1 MKTVQFGRIKNGQL
15 NYQTDSQ
22 EKNTTTA
29 MFIDA
34 RELDQGQHIE
44 ADICIIGAGAAGI
57 TVWYNWPVWTAKN
70 QRQLENKG

>member
-1 MKTVQFGRIKNGQL
+1 
-15 NYQTDSQ
+15 
-22 EKNTTTA
+22 

-57 TVWYNWPVWTAKN
+57 TIAREYIGTSTKVG
-70 QRQLENKG
+70 RISH